1 MKQAVPVNVPSTDWM
16 ERIAPDEAQRHAAD
30 AAELVRLQAACSQK
44 FGKGRALHR
53 KQIIGLQ
60 ATLRVHEGLPAH
72 ARHGLFALPGS
83 FDARVRISDG
93 GPDVHSDRRPDIRG
107 FAFRAFGPKGPAALG
122 GSTDHQDFLLIN
134 RSAFAFADSKP
145 FVGLV
150 RAAGSGGGALLM
162 WALPSFGPLGAIG
175 QVRKLAAGL
184 AVPFTGFATTAFHSA
199 APIAC
204 GPYAVRVRLL
214 PPQGQNPVAGASDWR
229 ADLLP
234 RLQAAPLVY
243 QLQLQ
248 FFADEATTPI
258 EDASVEWPES
268 TAPYV
273 TVADLVVHPPPADA
287 AGFDALI
294 EASVFDPWQALVA
307 HRPLGEVMRARKVA
321 YFGSQKARGAA

>member
-1 MKQAVPVNVPSTDWM
+1 MNTPSTDWK

-30 AAELVRLQAACSQK
+30 AAELVRLQAAGSKK
-44 FGKGRALHR
+44 FGQGRALHR

-72 ARHGLFALPGS
+72 ARHGLFAQPGS
-83 FDARVRISDG
+83 FEAWVRISNG
-93 GPDVHSDRRPDIRG
+93 GPAVQSDRRPDIRG
-107 FAFRAFGPKGPAALG
+107 FAFRVFGPKGPAALG

-162 WALPSFGPLGAIG
+162 WAWRSFGALGAIG

-184 AVPFTGFATTAFHSA
+184 AAPFTGFATTAFHSA

-214 PPQGQNPVAGASDWR
+214 PPQGQNPHAGASDWR
-229 ADLLP
+229 ADLQT

-248 FFADEATTPI
+248 FFVDEATTPI
-258 EDASVEWPES
+258 EDASVDWPES
-268 TAPYV
+268 AAPYL
-273 TVADLVVHPPPADA
+273 TVADLVVNPPPSDA
-287 AGFDALI
+287 AAFDAQV
-294 EASVFDPWQALVA
+294 EASVFDPWQALAA

-321 YFGSQKARGAA
+321 YFESQKARGAA

>member
-1 MKQAVPVNVPSTDWM
+1 MDAPSTGWE
-16 ERIAPDEAQRHAAD
+16 ERIAPDEARRHAAD
-30 AAELVRLQAACSQK
+30 AEALMRLQAAGSRK
-44 FGKGRALHR
+44 FGNGRALHR
-53 KQIIGLQ
+53 KQIIGLK

-83 FDARVRISDG
+83 FDAWVRISNG
-93 GPDVHSDRRPDIRG
+93 GQAVQSDRRPDIRG
-107 FAFRAFGPKGPAALG
+107 FAIRAFGPKGPSALG

-150 RAAGSGGGALLM
+150 RAAGSGGGALLV
-162 WALPSFGPLGAIG
+162 WAVRNFGPLGAIR

-214 PPQGQNPVAGASDWR
+214 PPPGQRPVAGASDWR

-234 RLQAAPLVY
+234 RLQAAPLVF

-248 FFADEATTPI
+248 FFADEAITPI
-258 EDASVEWPES
+258 EDASVDWPES
-268 TAPYV
+268 AAPYL
-273 TVADLVVHPPPADA
+273 TVADLVIHPPQTDA
-287 AGFDALI
+287 AGFETQI
-294 EASVFDPWQALVA
+294 EASVFDPWQALAA

-321 YFGSQKARGAA
+321 YFESQKARGAA